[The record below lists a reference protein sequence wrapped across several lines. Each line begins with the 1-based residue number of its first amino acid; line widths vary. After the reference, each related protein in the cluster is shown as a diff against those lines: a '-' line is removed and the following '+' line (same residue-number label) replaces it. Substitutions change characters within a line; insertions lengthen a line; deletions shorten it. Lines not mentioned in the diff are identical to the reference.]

1 MNIYAWLYNKR
12 CNLFLKKK
20 TRSMPAV
27 SQLLS
32 FSLKDESHIKHE
44 LLWTAQHKSYRKWA
58 STSPFYYYFQR
69 LQVDFWVSLE
79 KTTGFGPCGFR
90 RTAGHFAKSAARE
103 RYQPSGLLP
112 LSTTKY
118 RKRNTDVRAAMT
130 LKEKR
135 GG

>member
-44 LLWTAQHKSYRKWA
+44 LLRTAQHKSYRKWA
-58 STSPFYYYFQR
+58 STSPLLLLFLRHSRWTF
-69 LQVDFWVSLE
+69 
-79 KTTGFGPCGFR
+79 GFPW
-90 RTAGHFAKSAARE
+90 
-103 RYQPSGLLP
+103 
-112 LSTTKY
+112 
-118 RKRNTDVRAAMT
+118 RKRQDLVRVAFEEPLVT
-130 LKEKR
+130 LLKALPEKDISQVASCHSPQR
-135 GG
+135 STESATRMLEQQ